1 MDCSSGTKETCW
13 LGSIDSSGNIGKKAM
28 KGMACRIGTSIQ

>member
-28 KGMACRIGTSIQ
+28 SRIGTSIQ